1 MKIPESTHVEEQEK
15 RFRKKDVLYY
25 IAVTKSG
32 EQHLFFAE
40 EERRIRRRWVWLILE
55 AALAAVALTLNLIAL
70 IDKLA

>member
-1 MKIPESTHVEEQEK
+1 MKSRESTHVEEQEK

-32 EQHLFFAE
+32 ERHLFIAE